1 MKRLRVLFVLVCNV
15 GLVPSEDAT
24 GQEIQTHIER
34 LHEKLL
40 SADVYDKTLRP
51 LPISNDTTATMVE
64 ASFPHRHIVSV
75 ELDEGWL
82 TVVGPLIL
90 VWTDGALA
98 WNSSEYGGLTTL
110 DVQAS
115 EIWTPDLQVVN
126 ANPEDLQ
133 IDYND
138 VYLEN
143 TGMIFQVSPYTRI
156 RVPCPMDLT
165 DFPMDEHTCKVRF
178 SSLAYSND
186 MQQYDTV
193 ADLAENALT
202 SNGPWQDHQ
211 WEVTVL
217 PMWGSGELLNR
228 TYLELTFRLR
238 RRSSEYLYSVTLP
251 WVSSVVLMLLVFWLP
266 ANSSRRLTLC
276 YINMLLLALM
286 LRRMVPLLSDS
297 YRPPKII
304 FFLEGAMLLQ
314 ALVTAIAVAF
324 LNVTSAHV
332 LFPVAVPA
340 PVIHFLTGSA
350 GAGLC
355 LRHHDLTRHG
365 AAHTAPTAGAD
376 EPSLQKPVT
385 RLSEERAREWLLVAH
400 ALDRLFV
407 VVFLVAAVCV
417 MPL

>member
-1 MKRLRVLFVLVCNV
+1 MKKLHVLFVLVCNV
-15 GLVPSEDAT
+15 RLVPSEDST
-24 GQEIQTHIER
+24 GQDIQTHIER

-40 SADVYDKTLRP
+40 NAEVYDKTLRP
-51 LPISNDTTATMVE
+51 LPISNDTTATLVE

-75 ELDEGWL
+75 ELDQGWL

-90 VWTDGALA
+90 MWTDDALS
-98 WNSSEYGGLTTL
+98 WNSSEYGGLKTL
-110 DVQAS
+110 DLPAS
-115 EIWTPDLQVVN
+115 EIWTPDLSVFN

-133 IDYND
+133 IEYND

-143 TGMIFQVSPYTRI
+143 TGMVFQSPYTRI

-165 DFPMDEHTCKVRF
+165 DFPKDEHTCKIRF

-186 MQQYDTV
+186 MQEYDTV

-202 SNGPWQDHQ
+202 ATDPWQDHQ

-228 TYLELTFRLR
+228 TYLELTFRIR
-238 RRSSEYLYSVTLP
+238 RRSSEYLFSVTLP
-251 WVSSVVLMLLVFWLP
+251 WLSSVVLMLLVFWLP

-276 YINMLLLALM
+276 CINMLLLALM
-286 LRRMVPLLSDS
+286 LRRMVPLLGDS

-314 ALVTAIAVAF
+314 ALVVAIAVAF

-340 PVIHFLTGSA
+340 SVIHFLTGSA
-350 GAGLC
+350 GMALC
-355 LRHHDLTRHG
+355 LRHHDMTRHG
-365 AAHTAPTAGAD
+365 AAHTAPAVGTD
-376 EPSLQKPVT
+376 EPPLQKPVT

-407 VVFLVAAVCV
+407 AVFLVAAVCV

>member
-1 MKRLRVLFVLVCNV
+1 MKTLHVLFVLVCNV
-15 GLVPSEDAT
+15 GLVPSEDPA

-110 DVQAS
+110 DIQTS
-115 EIWTPDLQVVN
+115 EIWTPRICKS
-126 ANPEDLQ
+126 NPEDLQ

-143 TGMIFQVSPYTRI
+143 TGMIFQSPYTRI

-251 WVSSVVLMLLVFWLP
+251 WVSSVVLILLVFWLP

-276 YINMLLLALM
+276 CINMLLLALM
-286 LRRMVPLLSDS
+286 LRRMVPLLGDS

-340 PVIHFLTGSA
+340 PGT
-350 GAGLC
+350 
-355 LRHHDLTRHG
+355 
-365 AAHTAPTAGAD
+365 D

>member
-1 MKRLRVLFVLVCNV
+1 MKKLHVLFLLVCNV
-15 GLVPSEDAT
+15 GLAPSEDAA

-51 LPISNDTTATMVE
+51 LPISNETTATLVE

-75 ELDEGWL
+75 ELDQGWL

-90 VWTDGALA
+90 VWTDGALS
-98 WNSSEYGGLTTL
+98 WNSSEYGGLTAL
-110 DVQAS
+110 DIHTS
-115 EIWTPDLQVVN
+115 EIWTPDLSVLN

-133 IDYND
+133 IEYND

-143 TGMIFQVSPYTRI
+143 TGMIFQSPYTRI

-165 DFPMDEHTCKVRF
+165 DFPKDEHTCKVRF
-178 SSLAYSND
+178 SSLAYSDD

-193 ADLAENALT
+193 DDLVENALT
-202 SNGPWQDHQ
+202 TNAPWQDHQ

-217 PMWGSGELLNR
+217 PMWGSGQLLNR

-266 ANSSRRLTLC
+266 ANSSRRLTLSC
-276 YINMLLLALM
+276 INMLLLALM
-286 LRRMVPLLSDS
+286 LRRMVPLLGDS

-314 ALVTAIAVAF
+314 ALVVAIAVAF

-332 LFPVAVPA
+332 LFPVAIPG

-365 AAHTAPTAGAD
+365 AAHTAPPTAGTD
-376 EPSLQKPVT
+376 EPSLRKPVT

-407 VVFLVAAVCV
+407 VVFLVAVVCV

>member
-1 MKRLRVLFVLVCNV
+1 MKNLHVLFVLVCNV
-15 GLVPSEDAT
+15 ALAPSDAA

-51 LPISNDTTATMVE
+51 LPISNETTATLVE

-75 ELDEGWL
+75 ELDQGWL

-90 VWTDGALA
+90 VWTDGALS
-98 WNSSEYGGLTTL
+98 WNSSEYGGLTAL
-110 DVQAS
+110 DIHTS
-115 EIWTPDLQVVN
+115 EIWTPDLSVLN

-133 IDYND
+133 IEYND

-143 TGMIFQVSPYTRI
+143 TGMIFQSPYTRI

-165 DFPMDEHTCKVRF
+165 DFPKDEHTCKVRF
-178 SSLAYSND
+178 SSLAYSDD

-193 ADLAENALT
+193 DDLVENALT
-202 SNGPWQDHQ
+202 TNAPWQDHQ

-217 PMWGSGELLNR
+217 PMWGSGQLLNR

-266 ANSSRRLTLC
+266 ANSSRRLTLSC
-276 YINMLLLALM
+276 INMLLLALM
-286 LRRMVPLLSDS
+286 LRKMVPLLGDS

-314 ALVTAIAVAF
+314 ALVVAIAVAF

-332 LFPVAVPA
+332 LFPVAVPG

-365 AAHTAPTAGAD
+365 AAHTAPPTAGTD
-376 EPSLQKPVT
+376 EPSLRKPVT

-407 VVFLVAAVCV
+407 VVFLVAVVCV